1 MIDRILRDREQRYY
15 EILSLITEYNMP
27 VICGKIN
34 YPGNDKN
41 TIEAKKA
48 FQILKQILLEKFSNN
63 IVYSKTLSGDDGSSI
78 LIVADMEPLDS
89 KKIATALESAHPL
102 GRIFDIDVY
111 VGDGESIGR
120 ESLGMEARK
129 CIICKDDARVCMR
142 TGRHSLQ
149 EVIDIVNQLI
159 HEFSCITFPDA
170 SEEVC
175 G

>member
-48 FQILKQILLEKFSNN
+48 FQILKQILIEKFSNN

-78 LIVADMEPLDS
+78 LIVADMESLES
-89 KKIATALESAHPL
+89 KKIAITLELTHPL

-111 VGDGESIGR
+111 FGDGESIGR
-120 ESLGMEARK
+120 ENLGMEPRK
-129 CIICKDDARVCMR
+129 CVLCGENARVCMR
-142 TGRHSLQ
+142 AGRHSLQ
-149 EVIDIVNQLI
+149 EVVDKVNKMI
-159 HEFSCITFPDA
+159 RGCM
-170 SEEVC
+170 
-175 G
+175 